1 MPVVASDLNVAS
13 VGFLDNLSTTQS
25 RIHVLCVPPDV
36 VGVVVAGSLVGT
48 VKGLVLKD
56 VGIRSL
62 AVYHP

>member
-36 VGVVVAGSLVGT
+36 LVLVLVQVQVLVVVLVVVVARRG
-48 VKGLVLKD
+48 
-56 VGIRSL
+56 
-62 AVYHP
+62 